1 MNNLVLWIYLV
12 GTVDTIKIMLFAI
25 GIFVG
30 IVAMVSI
37 MAYFDPHYIKES
49 ESRRHIGWLSVVS
62 TILLIV
68 NSLVYVVI
76 PDSKTLSAM
85 IVIPRV
91 VENPRIANIGD
102 KSLSILEEKVQQW
115 LESVKLQVPAEIS
128 PKK

>member
-1 MNNLVLWIYLV
+1 MNNIALWIYLV
-12 GTVDTIKIMLFAI
+12 GTVDGMRTMLI
-25 GIFVG
+25 VTGILSG

-37 MAYFDPHYIKES
+37 MAYFDLHYLRDVNSIRK
-49 ESRRHIGWLSVVS
+49 IGWLCVVS

-85 IVIPRV
+85 IVIPKV

>member
-1 MNNLVLWIYLV
+1 VNNIALWIYLV
-12 GTVDTIKIMLFAI
+12 GTVDGMRTMLI
-25 GIFVG
+25 VTGILSG

-37 MAYFDPHYIKES
+37 MAYFDPHYLRDVNSIRK
-49 ESRRHIGWLSVVS
+49 IGWLCVVS

-85 IVIPRV
+85 IVIPKV

>member
-1 MNNLVLWIYLV
+1 VNNIALWIYLV
-12 GTVDTIKIMLFAI
+12 GTVDGMRTMLI
-25 GIFVG
+25 VTGILSG

-37 MAYFDPHYIKES
+37 MAYFDLHYLRDVNSIRK
-49 ESRRHIGWLSVVS
+49 IGWLCVVS

-85 IVIPRV
+85 IVIPKV

>member
-1 MNNLVLWIYLV
+1 MNNIALWIYLV
-12 GTVDTIKIMLFAI
+12 GNVDGMRTMLI
-25 GIFVG
+25 VTGILSG

-37 MAYFDPHYIKES
+37 MAYFDPHYLRCYSMK
-49 ESRRHIGWLSVVS
+49 IGWLCVVS

-85 IVIPRV
+85 IVIPKV

>member
-1 MNNLVLWIYLV
+1 MNNLALWIYLV

-49 ESRRHIGWLSVVS
+49 ESRRRIGWLFVVS
-62 TILLIV
+62 TIVFVL
-68 NSLVYVVI
+68 NSLVYVAI

-85 IVIPRV
+85 IVIPKV
-91 VENPRIANIGD
+91 IENPRIANIGD

-115 LESVKLQVPAEIS
+115 LESVKPAIPAEVA